1 MQWKEVIGS
10 HWKGAVGIHWNQAIG
25 SHWKGAVGSRWNQA
39 IGSHWKGAVG
49 SRWNQAIGSHALERS
64 SRQPLEPGDRQPLE
78 RSSRQPLEP
87 GNRQPLERS
96 SRQPLEPGDRQPL
109 GTSERQ
115 QHESH
120 ESRLEERQL
129 SSVWITDSS
138 PEPLSPGVSG
148 IMFVNHYFVYETH
161 LGKRKIMLELRL
173 YTCKIYMSATLY
185 ILVYLS
191 PQSYKLN
198 NSICTPLD
206 TAIKLCI
213 SLLYYSSL
221 MLMMLCCTMAC
232 S

>member
-10 HWKGAVGIHWNQAIG
+10 HWKGAVGSRWKQAIG
-25 SHWKGAVGSRWNQA
+25 SHWKGAVSSHWKGAVGSRWNQA
-39 IGSHWKGAVG
+39 IDSHCM
-49 SRWNQAIGSHALERS
+49 ERS

-87 GNRQPLERS
+87 GNRQPL
-96 SRQPLEPGDRQPL
+96 

-115 QHESH
+115 QH

>member
-1 MQWKEVIGS
+1 MEGS
-10 HWKGAVGIHWNQAIG
+10 DRQPLER
-25 SHWKGAVGSRWNQA
+25 SSRQPLEP
-39 IGSHWKGAVG
+39 GDRQPLERS
-49 SRWNQAIGSHALERS
+49 SRQPLEAGDRQPLERS

-87 GNRQPLERS
+87 G
-96 SRQPLEPGDRQPL
+96 DRQPL

-115 QHESH
+115 QH

-173 YTCKIYMSATLY
+173 YTCKIYRIAPNFRGTIFS
-185 ILVYLS
+185 
-191 PQSYKLN
+191 
-198 NSICTPLD
+198 
-206 TAIKLCI
+206 
-213 SLLYYSSL
+213 
-221 MLMMLCCTMAC
+221 
-232 S
+232 

>member
-1 MQWKEVIGS
+1 MEGS
-10 HWKGAVGIHWNQAIG
+10 DRQP
-25 SHWKGAVGSRWNQA
+25 
-39 IGSHWKGAVG
+39 
-49 SRWNQAIGSHALERS
+49 LERS

-87 GNRQPLERS
+87 G
-96 SRQPLEPGDRQPL
+96 DRQTL

-115 QHESH
+115 QH

-148 IMFVNHYFVYETH
+148 TTFVNLYFIYETH

>member
-1 MQWKEVIGS
+1 MEGS
-10 HWKGAVGIHWNQAIG
+10 D
-25 SHWKGAVGSRWNQA
+25 
-39 IGSHWKGAVG
+39 
-49 SRWNQAIGSHALERS
+49 
-64 SRQPLEPGDRQPLE
+64 RQPLEAGDRQPLE
-78 RSSRQPLEP
+78 RSSRQPLEA
-87 GNRQPLERS
+87 GDRQPLERS
-96 SRQPLEPGDRQPL
+96 SRQPLEAGDRQPLERSSRQPLEAGDRQPLERSSRQPLEAGDRQPLERSSRQLLEPGDRQPL

-115 QHESH
+115 QHES
-120 ESRLEERQL
+120 RLEEGQL

-213 SLLYYSSL
+213 SMLYYSSL

>member
-1 MQWKEVIGS
+1 MEGS
-10 HWKGAVGIHWNQAIG
+10 DRQPLER
-25 SHWKGAVGSRWNQA
+25 SSRHPLEPGNRQ
-39 IGSHWKGAVG
+39 SLERS
-49 SRWNQAIGSHALERS
+49 SRQPLEAGDRQPLEAGDRQPLERS
-64 SRQPLEPGDRQPLE
+64 SRQPLEPGDSQPLE

-115 QHESH
+115 QHES
-120 ESRLEERQL
+120 RLEEGQL

-173 YTCKIYMSATLY
+173 YTCKIHMSATLY